1 MPETWTRAFEHPE
14 WWVAVWIGLL
24 TAVSAVSLARWT
36 ARKRRQRL
44 GAATRPG
51 LPLARD
57 AVLLLALACIGIAL
71 LGPRLGTRTIWTTTS
86 GVDVVLLFDVSRSMD
101 ATDVPP
107 SRLDHSR
114 RAALDLLARLGT
126 GDRVALAAFG
136 DRGVLLTPLTPDR
149 DALVELVG
157 ALDTSL
163 IEPAGSNLAAGVSEA
178 VKAFEAGSERPRIV
192 VVLSDGESPLERRA
206 LGMGAAIAADV
217 RIIAIA
223 IGTEAGGR
231 IPDHGLP
238 LRDEQGHVIVSQR
251 HTQRLERLATATDGS
266 VFSADAWGRI
276 DAAELSNAV
285 RRDAGNTPGTP
296 IERRVRAVRVAPLAA
311 LAFGL
316 MLIEALQPLRSR
328 IRRKRSPVRRV
339 ALATAVVAFAALG
352 VAPPAQNTTLNLLE
366 ARLRQHRGDLRLLFE
381 LGLARLERGRQEA
394 AQRAFLAAALSTSDP
409 ELAALAYYNLGVAAL
424 EEGSY
429 EVARDAF
436 FDALALRP
444 GDRRARFNLEWSL
457 AAMSAKTHRPEAKS
471 SRRLAA
477 ERELGAPR
485 RREEEPEATE
495 AGRPTE
501 TETSPLT
508 LDQERRDRWLAR
520 IEDDPTAALRSA
532 ERASGRVL
540 RRKRIAW

>member
-1 MPETWTRAFEHPE
+1 MPDTWTRAFEHPE
-14 WWVAVWIGLL
+14 WWVAVWICVLS
-24 TAVSAVSLARWT
+24 AVTAVSLARWT
-36 ARKRRQRL
+36 ARERRRRL

-57 AVLLLALACIGIAL
+57 AALLLALACIGVAL
-71 LGPRLGTRTIWTTTS
+71 LGPRLGTRMIWTTAS

-157 ALDTSL
+157 ALDTAL
-163 IEPAGSNLAAGVSEA
+163 IEPAGSNLAAGVTEA
-178 VKAFEAGSERPRIV
+178 VEAFEAGSDRPRIV

-206 LGMGAAIAADV
+206 LGMDAAIAADV
-217 RIIAIA
+217 RIIAVA

-251 HTQRLERLATATDGS
+251 NTQRLERLATATDGS

-276 DAAELSNAV
+276 NGAELSNAV
-285 RRDAGNTPGTP
+285 RRDVGYTPGTP
-296 IERRVRAVRVAPLAA
+296 VERRVRAVRVAPLAA

-316 MLIEALQPLRSR
+316 MLIEALQPLRLR
-328 IRRKRSPVRRV
+328 IMRKRSPARRV
-339 ALATAVVAFAALG
+339 TLATAIVAFAALG
-352 VAPPAQNTTLNLLE
+352 VAPPTQNTTLNLLE
-366 ARLRQHRGDLRLLFE
+366 AQLRHHPGDVRLLIE

-436 FDALALRP
+436 FDTLALRP
-444 GDRRARFNLEWSL
+444 GDRMARFNLEWSL
-457 AAMSAKTHRPEAKS
+457 AAPSAETPRPEPKS

-477 ERELGAPR
+477 EREPGPPR
-485 RREEEPEATE
+485 RQEEEPETTE
-495 AGRPTE
+495 AGRPSE
-501 TETSPLT
+501 TETSPQT
-508 LDQERRDRWLAR
+508 IDQDRRNRWLAR
-520 IEDDPTAALRSA
+520 LEDDPTAALRSA
-532 ERASGRVL
+532 GRASGRVL
-540 RRKRIAW
+540 RRKKIAW

>member
-14 WWVAVWIGLL
+14 WWTAVWIGLL
-24 TAVSAVSLARWT
+24 TAGTAVSLARWT
-36 ARKRRQRL
+36 ARRRRRRL
-44 GAATRPG
+44 RAATRPG

-57 AVLLLALACIGIAL
+57 AALLLALACIGVAL
-71 LGPRLGTRTIWTTTS
+71 LGPRLGTRMIRTTAS

-163 IEPAGSNLAAGVSEA
+163 IEPAGSNLAAGVREA
-178 VKAFEAGSERPRIV
+178 VEAFEAGSERPRIV
-192 VVLSDGESPLERRA
+192 VVLSDGESPLEGRA
-206 LGMGAAIAADV
+206 LGMDAAIAADV
-217 RIIAIA
+217 RIIAVA

-238 LRDEQGHVIVSQR
+238 LRDERGHVIVSQR
-251 HTQRLERLATATDGS
+251 NSQRLERLATVTDGS

-276 DAAELSNAV
+276 DGAALSRAV
-285 RRDAGNTPGTP
+285 RRDVGNTPGAP
-296 IERRVRAVRVAPLAA
+296 VERRVRAVRVAPLAA

-316 MLIEALQPLRSR
+316 MLIEALQPLRLR
-328 IRRKRSPVRRV
+328 IRRKRSPARRA
-339 ALATAVVAFAALG
+339 ALATAIIAIATLG
-352 VAPPAQNTTLNLLE
+352 IAPPTQNTTLNLLE
-366 ARLRQHRGDLRLLFE
+366 AQLRHHPGDVRLLVE
-381 LGLARLERGRQEA
+381 LGLARLERGRQQA

-429 EVARDAF
+429 DVARDAF

-457 AAMSAKTHRPEAKS
+457 AALSAETHKPDSKS

-477 ERELGAPR
+477 EREPGAPR
-485 RREEEPEATE
+485 RQEEEPETTE
-495 AGRPTE
+495 AGRSSE
-501 TETSPLT
+501 TETSPQP
-508 LDQERRDRWLAR
+508 LDPERRDRWLAR
-520 IEDDPTAALRSA
+520 VQDDPAAALRSVA
-532 ERASGRVL
+532 RASGRAL
-540 RRKRIAW
+540 QRKRIVW